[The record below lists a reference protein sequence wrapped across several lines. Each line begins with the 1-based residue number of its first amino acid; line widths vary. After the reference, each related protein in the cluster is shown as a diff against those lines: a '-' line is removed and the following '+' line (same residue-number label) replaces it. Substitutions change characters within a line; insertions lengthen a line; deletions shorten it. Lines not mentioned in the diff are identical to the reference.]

1 MTTYLITLGE
11 IRMGRYRS
19 IDRNYSMCFIADNMF
34 PITRGYTKREK
45 ELINEWLK
53 HNKPKVYGPAK
64 GSWDGY

>member
-1 MTTYLITLGE
+1 M
-11 IRMGRYRS
+11 RRRS
-19 IDRNYSMCFIADNMF
+19 STDRNYSICFITDSMF
-34 PITRGYTKREK
+34 PVSRGYTKREI

>member
-1 MTTYLITLGE
+1 M
-11 IRMGRYRS
+11 RRRS
-19 IDRNYSMCFIADNMF
+19 STDRNYSICFITDSMF
-34 PITRGYTKREK
+34 PVSRGYTKKEI